1 MSIGKRVMVT
11 MQKKQYWS
19 NNNDMKWKE
28 WTTVLTPIPAGG
40 SSNLVWCLFNHHLSR
55 LPIIAS
61 SFYLTSFL
69 FYFKALFVRTSSDWI
84 PAAVKYVK
92 HLFKIQWKY
101 HIPKHSKNRNV
112 ELLFIYLSTKFIS
125 NIKKMSFANFF
136 CKELYEILHSWNNM
150 EIIICRNVFFK

>member
-69 FYFKALFVRTSSDWI
+69 FYFKALFVRTSTDWI

-101 HIPKHSKNRNV
+101 HIPKHSAKPKLRAVCRLLKDILFQISRN
-112 ELLFIYLSTKFIS
+112 
-125 NIKKMSFANFF
+125 
-136 CKELYEILHSWNNM
+136 C
-150 EIIICRNVFFK
+150 

>member
-1 MSIGKRVMVT
+1 MSIGKRVTVT
-11 MQKKQYWS
+11 MHKKLYWS

-28 WTTVLTPIPAGG
+28 RTTVLTPIPAGG
-40 SSNLVWCLFNHHLSR
+40 SSNLVCCLFNHHLSM

-69 FYFKALFVRTSSDWI
+69 FYFKALFVRTSTDWI

-101 HIPKHSKNRNV
+101 HIPKHSKKPKCRILPIIFSRTN
-112 ELLFIYLSTKFIS
+112 LFRTLRIRQLR
-125 NIKKMSFANFF
+125 
-136 CKELYEILHSWNNM
+136 
-150 EIIICRNVFFK
+150 IIIYKTLLTKHIYS